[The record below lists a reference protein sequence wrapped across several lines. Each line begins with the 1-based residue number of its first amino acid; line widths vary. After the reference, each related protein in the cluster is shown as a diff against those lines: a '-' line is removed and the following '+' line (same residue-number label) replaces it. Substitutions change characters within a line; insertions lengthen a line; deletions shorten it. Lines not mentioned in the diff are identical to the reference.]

1 MVRSGN
7 HGYPFYSAFTTWQKI
22 ILWLCRKLTPKQM
35 ADVYSLYL
43 RNLPKKR
50 NSNYIGGKD

>member
-7 HGYPFYSAFTTWQKI
+7 HGYPFYSEFTTWQKI

-43 RNLPKKR
+43 RNRSKER
-50 NSNYIGGKD
+50 WI